1 MLLTLKEIS
10 EMCGVSEIAIR
21 YLCKTGKVPYKK
33 IGNKILFEKEQVEFI
48 KQSYKPS
55 KKGKRG

>member
-48 KQSYKPS
+48 KQPY
-55 KKGKRG
+55 